1 MEIIERKKM
10 KIIVTGSEGLLGKE
24 IVKHLEK
31 KYDVIK
37 LDKILGHD
45 LDDDGYMDVIVTAE
59 ANKVVW
65 YKNDGSQN
73 FTENIIDD
81 SFDICGLFNFLFFN
95 LCIVI
100 FFD

>member
-1 MEIIERKKM
+1 MKAMERKKM

-45 LDDDGYMDVIVTAE
+45 LADESFV
-59 ANKVVW
+59 KKW
-65 YKNDGSQN
+65 FKKNHAS
-73 FTENIIDD
+73 
-81 SFDICGLFNFLFFN
+81 S
-95 LCIVI
+95 
-100 FFD
+100 